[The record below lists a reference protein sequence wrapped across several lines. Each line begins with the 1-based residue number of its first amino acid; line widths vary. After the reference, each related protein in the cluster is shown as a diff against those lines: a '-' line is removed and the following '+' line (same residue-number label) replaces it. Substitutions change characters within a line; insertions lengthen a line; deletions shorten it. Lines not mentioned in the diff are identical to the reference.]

1 MSDAVFS
8 DGKYTFNS
16 EPRVVKGVHETILWF
31 VTGSDIST
39 GMVPSVLPHQEVGEF
54 VDAFLVYYNSSAQS
68 IVSKATRGARKLEL
82 YNSEIQLNCTNQP
95 QSCNIACFR
104 IKAKE
109 NALNKKFLVH
119 HDSVVHFPMSKRR
132 LLSDDDEL
140 QSLKAGTI
148 LLDTRQ
154 SNMTAYVTLDIQ
166 TDRQMDS
173 QAELSE
179 VKDFQEETYR
189 RTCVNLPIRMESWEN
204 VCSPRGRKNMSY
216 DCFK

>member
-1 MSDAVFS
+1 MDTCLHLKNTVDKVDETTIYKTWAGKVIDIIVKGEQRKASFGCQEDSWIDMSDAVFS

-68 IVSKATRGARKLEL
+68 IVSKATRGARKLEV

-104 IKAKE
+104 IKAEE
-109 NALNKKFLVH
+109 NALK
-119 HDSVVHFPMSKRR
+119 
-132 LLSDDDEL
+132 
-140 QSLKAGTI
+140 
-148 LLDTRQ
+148 
-154 SNMTAYVTLDIQ
+154 
-166 TDRQMDS
+166 
-173 QAELSE
+173 
-179 VKDFQEETYR
+179 
-189 RTCVNLPIRMESWEN
+189 
-204 VCSPRGRKNMSY
+204 
-216 DCFK
+216 